1 MRDVIAV
8 LLAGGVGSR
17 LNILVRHRA
26 KPAVPFGGIYRII
39 DFTLSNVA
47 NSGLSQV
54 AVLTQYKPL
63 SLMDHIGDGSAW
75 DFIGRTR
82 AIKILPPK
90 TGEKDW
96 DWYKGTADA
105 VRQNLEF
112 ITNRYSRNVLVLSG
126 DHVYYMDYAEMI
138 RFHREKKAQV
148 TVAMMRVPWELTYQ
162 FGIGITDENGRIV
175 DWEEK
180 PAKARSNLASMGIYV
195 FDTDYLVR
203 TLETVKGEDFGM
215 HIIPRALAE
224 ARVYAFPFTGY
235 WRDVGTIQAYWEANL
250 DLLRPNSGLTPEAW
264 QIYTNLEA
272 EGLPYDRPPVQV
284 FPEAE
289 VIRSVISPACIIQG
303 RVENSVL
310 SPGVFVGKEAVV
322 RDSVIMHDTRI
333 ESGAL
338 VERSIIDKEVVIGSG
353 AVVGQGDRSLANQ
366 EYPKH
371 LYSGLTLIGKW
382 AIVPPGFRVGTNC
395 IIYPRVDLSHYR
407 GEKILADGQT
417 LKA

>member
-1 MRDVIAV
+1 
-8 LLAGGVGSR
+8 
-17 LNILVRHRA
+17 
-26 KPAVPFGGIYRII
+26 
-39 DFTLSNVA
+39 
-47 NSGLSQV
+47 
-54 AVLTQYKPL
+54 
-63 SLMDHIGDGSAW
+63 
-75 DFIGRTR
+75 
-82 AIKILPPK
+82 
-90 TGEKDW
+90 
-96 DWYKGTADA
+96 
-105 VRQNLEF
+105 
-112 ITNRYSRNVLVLSG
+112 
-126 DHVYYMDYAEMI
+126 
-138 RFHREKKAQV
+138 
-148 TVAMMRVPWELTYQ
+148 
-162 FGIGITDENGRIV
+162 
-175 DWEEK
+175 
-180 PAKARSNLASMGIYV
+180 MGIYV

>member
-47 NSGLSQV
+47 NSGLAQV

-75 DFIGRTR
+75 DFIGRSR
-82 AIKILPPK
+82 SVKILPPK

-96 DWYKGTADA
+96 DWYRGTADA

-112 ITNRYSRNVLVLSG
+112 ITARYSKNVLILSG
-126 DHVYYMDYAEMI
+126 DHVYYMNYADMI
-138 RFHREKKAQV
+138 RFHRDKKAQV
-148 TVAMMRVPWELTYQ
+148 TIAMMKVPWELTDQ
-162 FGIGITDENGRIV
+162 FGIGIVDEGGRIV

-203 TLETVKGEDFGM
+203 TLKEVGGDDFGM
-215 HIIPRALAE
+215 HIIPRALNE

-235 WRDVGTIQAYWEANL
+235 WRDVGTVQAYWEANL
-250 DLLRPNSGLTPEAW
+250 DLLRPSSDLTPEAW

-272 EGLPYDRPPVQV
+272 EGLTYDRPPVQI
-284 FPEAE
+284 FPGAQ
-289 VIRSVISPACIIQG
+289 VIKSAISPACIIHG
-303 RVENSVL
+303 RVENSIL
-310 SPGVFVGKEAVV
+310 SPGVFVGKGAVV
-322 RDSVIMHDTRI
+322 RDSVVMHDTRI
-333 ESGAL
+333 ESEAI
-338 VERSIIDKEVVIGSG
+338 VERTIIDKEVVIGAG
-353 AVVGQGDRSLANQ
+353 AVVGQGDRTKANRDW
-366 EYPKH
+366 PKH
-371 LYSGLTLIGKW
+371 LYSGLTLVGKW
-382 AIVPPGFRVGTNC
+382 AIVPPGARIGTNC
-395 IIYPRVDLSHYR
+395 IVYPRVDLSHY
-407 GEKILADGQT
+407 GQQKILPDGET
-417 LKA
+417 LKV

>member
-353 AVVGQGDRSLANQ
+353 AVVGQGDRSLVNQ